1 MAKTIGLGRGLDA
14 LIPDNTKMN
23 HAVGARVN
31 NDGFAPLEVDD
42 GEISP
47 ASKTNQTPASSTNSG
62 VQNGTE
68 VAIDQIRPNPH
79 QPRLMR
85 GLESLNLDELA
96 ASIREHGIIQ
106 PLIVTRTQGPGLPYT
121 LIAGERRWRAAQAA
135 GLQHVP
141 VVVKESTPQQMLE
154 IALIENIQRRDLSPL
169 EEAAA
174 YQQLINDFG
183 LTQESVAERVGKSRV
198 TIANTVRL
206 LKLPGQIQAALMQGT
221 ISEGHARALLTQ
233 GMTADYQLAGLD
245 EITRDN
251 LNVRQTE
258 EMVRRYLAPPPQRSP
273 NPSPAKKEWAG
284 AKEYESKLRDTLG
297 TKVNLQRGR
306 KGGRIVIEFYSD
318 EEFSAIYDKIVG
330 EPDAD
335 A

>member
-14 LIPDNTKMN
+14 LIPDNVHNTKN
-23 HAVGARVN
+23 TGLADV
-31 NDGFAPLEVDD
+31 DGFAPANDAA
-42 GEISP
+42 P
-47 ASKTNQTPASSTNSG
+47 ANEAPTPNTRS
-62 VQNGTE
+62 GTE
-68 VAIDQIRPNPH
+68 IAIDQIRENPH
-79 QPRLMR
+79 QPRLVR
-85 GLESLNLDELA
+85 GLEALNLEELA

-106 PLIVTRTQGPGLPYT
+106 PLIVTRTQGTGRPYT
-121 LIAGERRWRAAQAA
+121 LIAGERRWRAAQVA

-141 VVVKESTPQQMLE
+141 VIIKESTPQQMLE

-169 EEAAA
+169 EEATA
-174 YQQLINDFG
+174 YQQLIDVFG
-183 LTQESVAERVGKSRV
+183 LTQDLVAQRVGKNRATV
-198 TIANTVRL
+198 ANTVRL
-206 LKLPGQIQAALMQGT
+206 LKLPGQIQAALMQGV

-245 EITRDN
+245 EIVRDT

-273 NPSPAKKEWAG
+273 NPSPQKNEWAG

-318 EEFSAIYDKIVG
+318 EEFSAIYDKIVR
-330 EPDAD
+330 AD
-335 A
+335 EN